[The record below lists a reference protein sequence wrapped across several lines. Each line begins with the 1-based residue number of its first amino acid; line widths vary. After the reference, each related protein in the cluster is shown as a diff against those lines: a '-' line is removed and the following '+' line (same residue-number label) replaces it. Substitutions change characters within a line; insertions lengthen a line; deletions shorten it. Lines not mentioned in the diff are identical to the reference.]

1 MLCFGERKVIDEMRT
16 TDGDKD
22 DCLRE
27 ERNHKKGRE
36 EERGEMPLQ
45 IPGARDG

>member
-1 MLCFGERKVIDEMRT
+1 MRRCGT
-16 TDGDKD
+16 TDDDRDKD

-45 IPGARDG
+45 VSRRP